1 MIPYF
6 DRQQIRQALPYQ
18 ELISALAEQFCQP
31 IQAPQRHVHT
41 ISEQPI
47 STLLL
52 MPVWQEGGKAGVKL
66 VTVAPEN
73 TAAPSV
79 HAIFILLDAR
89 TGVPLALMDGEELT
103 LRRTAA
109 ASALASSYLSRP
121 DSRTLLMVGTGTL
134 IPALAAAHTVT
145 RVFRQVQVW
154 GRDEKKAHQ
163 CAMNIRNNP
172 DFPSDVEVIVATD
185 LANAA
190 GQADVISCATTSR
203 APIIQGNWLK
213 PGTHLDLVGGFRP
226 DMREVDDT
234 AVGRS
239 RIAVDTYSGALS
251 EAGDLT
257 QPMKNGIIG
266 RGNILAELSELCAG
280 KKIPTS
286 IPGLDI
292 TLFKSVGTAIEDL
305 CAAELVWNQCPAQQT
320 E

>member
-1 MIPYF
+1 
-6 DRQQIRQALPYQ
+6 
-18 ELISALAEQFCQP
+18 
-31 IQAPQRHVHT
+31 
-41 ISEQPI
+41 
-47 STLLL
+47 

-73 TAAPSV
+73 TTAPSV
-79 HAIFILLDAR
+79 HAFFILLDCR
-89 TGVPLALMDGEELT
+89 TGVPLAIMDGEELT

-145 RVFRQVQVW
+145 RELRQVQVW
-154 GRDEKKAHQ
+154 GRDGKKAHQ

-190 GQADVISCATTSR
+190 GQADVISCATTSH

-226 DMREVDDT
+226 DMREVDDA

-257 QPMKNGIIG
+257 QPIKNGIIN
-266 RGNILAELSELCAG
+266 RENILAELSELCAD
-280 KKIPTS
+280 KKIPAL
-286 IPGLDI
+286 IPGRDI

-305 CAAELVWNQCPAQQT
+305 CAAELVWNQHPARKT